1 MMKNI
6 DEVKQETPQTEKT
19 KEEKR
24 QERLLKRYE
33 SRPFHEISQFKTKRK
48 SKKKVRL
55 NRSLG
60 GDVALFLFLLLAGTL
75 SAAPLV
81 LTVSNAFKPLDEIFL
96 FPPRFIVRNPTIGNF
111 IDLANALGTS
121 LVPFSR
127 YLFNTI
133 LVTIVGTFG
142 HVIVASMCAY
152 PLAKF
157 KVPGGSVI
165 FAMVVYSLMFSS
177 EVTNIPNYI
186 IFNYLG
192 LIDTYWSLILPA
204 IAYPLGL
211 FMMKQFMSQIPT
223 DLIESA
229 KVDGAGDFRI
239 YWQIVMPLVKPAW
252 LTLIILVFKRLWA
265 AEGSQFIYRED
276 FKMVG
281 YALQQIA
288 LAGPARQGTLAAVS
302 LIMVTVPIVI
312 FIISQSQIIETMAYS
327 GMK

>member
-1 MMKNI
+1 MENI
-6 DEVKQETPQTEKT
+6 EVKQEQTQAT
-19 KEEKR
+19 RQEKR
-24 QERLLKRYE
+24 QERLRKRFE
-33 SRPFHEISQFKTKRK
+33 DRPFHEVSQFKLKRK

-60 GDVALFLFLLLAGTL
+60 GDIALLIFLLIAGSL

-96 FPPRFIVRNPTIGNF
+96 FPPRFIVQNPTLGNF
-111 IDLANALGTS
+111 VDLANVLGTS

-127 YLFNTI
+127 YLFNTV
-133 LVTIVGTFG
+133 LVTLVGTLG
-142 HVIVASMCAY
+142 HVIIASMCAY

-157 KVPGGSVI
+157 KVPGGGII
-165 FAMVVYSLMFSS
+165 FTLVVYSLMFSA
-177 EVTNIPNYI
+177 EVTNIPNYLI
-186 IFNYLG
+186 LNYLG

-204 IAYPLGL
+204 IAFPLGL
-211 FMMKQFMSQIPT
+211 FLMKQFMSQVPT

-239 YWQIVMPLVKPAW
+239 FWQIVMPLVKPAW
-252 LTLIILVFKRLWA
+252 LTLIILVFQRLWA

-276 FKMVG
+276 YKMVG
-281 YALQQIA
+281 YALRQIA
-288 LAGPARQGTLAAVS
+288 QAGPARQGTLAAVS
-302 LIMVTVPIVI
+302 LIMIIVPIII
-312 FIISQSQIIETMAYS
+312 FVISQSQIIETMAHS